1 VPLGLSD
8 RIRHYDAARTQW
20 LDCRVTRSLVLNPGI
35 QFCPE
40 QNHNRENAGL
50 CVEPPVAEPVK
61 RAYGELIAIGKR
73 VPRYSRLGIVILSR
87 SNWLKLLHVI
97 EANK

>member
-1 VPLGLSD
+1 MLRTGRSALLGLSD
-8 RIRHYDAARTQW
+8 RTRHDGAARTQW

-50 CVEPPVAEPVK
+50 CVGPPVAEPVK
-61 RAYGELIAIGKR
+61 RAYGEPIAIGKR
-73 VPRYSRLGIVILSR
+73 VRR
-87 SNWLKLLHVI
+87 
-97 EANK
+97 